1 MDNTVGSLKTNKYW
15 QKNWIPI
22 KNSLYLTDEQ
32 KFLIIGSMLGDGTL
46 RVGDGAVNANLKIE
60 HGLAQ
65 QDYVWW
71 KYNILKPL
79 VFTGPKISYRY
90 KENGDKYAKSLW
102 FRTIRHP
109 EITNFHNR
117 FYENGRKIVP
127 KNIAQDLNDL
137 ALAIWV
143 MDDGSLNSNRL
154 DISTYSFSE
163 SEINLLQKVIKKN
176 FGLTANYY
184 KDRDKGYR
192 VYFGVGETKNLIK
205 IIKPLILSSLNYK
218 ISIKTP

>member
-1 MDNTVGSLKTNKYW
+1 MVNTVGSLKTNKYW
-15 QKNWIPI
+15 QKNWIQI

-32 KFLIIGSMLGDGTL
+32 KSLIVGSMLGDGTL
-46 RVGDGAVNANLKIE
+46 RVGEGAVNANLKIE

-109 EITNFHNR
+109 EITDFHKR

-127 KNIAQDLNDL
+127 KNIARDLNDL
-137 ALAIWV
+137 ALAI
-143 MDDGSLNSNRL
+143 
-154 DISTYSFSE
+154 
-163 SEINLLQKVIKKN
+163 
-176 FGLTANYY
+176 
-184 KDRDKGYR
+184 
-192 VYFGVGETKNLIK
+192 
-205 IIKPLILSSLNYK
+205 
-218 ISIKTP
+218 